1 MGFQPKPDHISFT
14 AKEIWKRK
22 TEKSRFLFC
31 KPASAGSKKTLSSQ
45 TRFAQTSSQ
54 AYIPAGNKIYE
65 INESEGQSPSEPS
78 HCVLC

>member
-22 TEKSRFLFC
+22 TEKFRFLFC
-31 KPASAGSKKTLSSQ
+31 KPAGAYSRKTLSSQ

-54 AYIPAGNKIYE
+54 AYIFAGNKIYE
-65 INESEGQSPSEPS
+65 INMSEGLCPSEPS
-78 HCVLC
+78 Q

>member
-31 KPASAGSKKTLSSQ
+31 KPASAGCKKTLSSQ
-45 TRFAQTSSQ
+45 TRQ
-54 AYIPAGNKIYE
+54 P
-65 INESEGQSPSEPS
+65 P
-78 HCVLC
+78 L